1 MEREEL
7 SWFLAFIVLASITM
21 VLTIHQHF
29 FSPILNPIFLLFIF
43 QIPTIIALMTW
54 LIIRLKAY
62 QKRNKR

>member
-21 VLTIHQHF
+21 ILTIHQHF
-29 FSPILNPIFLLFIF
+29 FSPILNRIFLLFVF